1 MHKFK
6 ILENQ
11 ESLFSVNWMMSMLF
25 IYFCNYFAVNE
36 SFVCCRRRSEQWDAR
51 KFRYFAF
58 KM

>member
-1 MHKFK
+1 
-6 ILENQ
+6 
-11 ESLFSVNWMMSMLF
+11 MLF

-58 KM
+58 KMTELSRSLVYALLTIARTGKN